1 MAVRGWEEMEWG
13 ESRELSRKQ
22 QGRVNVSGPA
32 YINVTGGKETEGECG
47 RHEGEW
53 RKTVCGIQVRE
64 TS

>member
-1 MAVRGWEEMEWG
+1 MEWG

-32 YINVTGGKETEGECG
+32 YINVAGGKETEGECG